1 MTPQSEDFSA
11 WYNELVI
18 KAELVDR
25 GPVRGTMVIRPY
37 GYRIWE
43 LLQADLDRR
52 IKETGHEN
60 AYFPLL
66 IPQSYLER
74 EADHVEG
81 FAPELAV
88 VTHAGGKQLEE
99 PLVVRPTSETVIGE
113 FMAKWISSHRDLPM
127 LLNQW
132 ANVVRW
138 EMRPRMFLRTTEF
151 LWQEGHT
158 AHADEADAMRETML
172 SLQTIYLRT
181 ARELA
186 AMPVVDGEKTPGE
199 RFAGAV
205 RTFSIEAMMRDGRAL
220 QAGTSHYLGTNFAQA
235 FGIQYTGED
244 GRLAYAHTTS
254 FGMTTRMIGGVIMTH
269 GDDKGL
275 VLPPRLAPYQVVIV
289 PIGRGD
295 AVGEVIAAAEA
306 LAARL
311 ADAGIRTHVDSR
323 THVSPGFKFNEW
335 ELRGAPIRL
344 ELGPRDLAAGTA
356 VMVAAARRGQGAD
369 LARRRARAAGG
380 RAGGVPGPAARAGH
394 RLPGLAHGQHRR
406 VGRLRQGGRHRLGAG
421 AALRHPGVRGGD
433 QGRDRGHR
441 PLRAAGRAAGV
452 RAVHPVRAAF
462 GLRQAGHLRPR
473 VLGRQQDHPVG
484 PYHCA
489 VGENWADEAGQVEIP
504 LAGGDVT
511 EGVVRVGD
519 TVRRPVGP
527 HSPLVHALLA
537 HLESIG
543 FEGAPRFLGID
554 EAGREVLSYV
564 DGEVAGRPRP
574 PWIADEAQAG
584 IGRAAG
590 PRL

>member
-1 MTPQSEDFSA
+1 VTPQSEDFSA

-25 GPVRGTMVIRPY
+25 GPARGTMVIRPY

-66 IPQSYLER
+66 IPQSYLQR

-205 RTFSIEAMMRDGRAL
+205 RTFSIEGMMRDGRAL
-220 QAGTSHYLGTNFAQA
+220 QAGTSHYLGTNFARA
-235 FGIQYTGED
+235 FDIQYTGED

-295 AVGEVIAAAEA
+295 AVGEVVAAAQA
-306 LAARL
+306 LASRL
-311 ADAGIRTHVDSR
+311 ADVGIRTHVDSR
-323 THVSPGFKFNEW
+323 THVSPGFKYNEW

-356 VMVAAARRGQGAD
+356 VMVR
-369 LARRRARAAGG
+369 
-380 RAGGVPGPAARAGH
+380 
-394 RLPGLAHGQHRR
+394 
-406 VGRLRQGGRHRLGAG
+406 RLG
-421 AALRHPGVRGGD
+421 
-433 QGRDRGHR
+433 
-441 PLRAAGRAAGV
+441 
-452 RAVHPVRAAF
+452 
-462 GLRQAGHLRPR
+462 
-473 VLGRQQDHPVG
+473 
-484 PYHCA
+484 
-489 VGENWADEAGQVEIP
+489 
-504 LAGGDVT
+504 
-511 EGVVRVGD
+511 EGKE
-519 TVRRPVGP
+519 PI
-527 HSPLVHALLA
+527 SL
-537 HLESIG
+537 
-543 FEGAPRFLGID
+543 EGAPARL
-554 EAGREVLSYV
+554 
-564 DGEVAGRPRP
+564 
-574 PWIADEAQAG
+574 ADELAAFQDFLLERATAFRDSHTVDAVG
-584 IGRAAG
+584 WDDFVKSVATGWALALHCGTRECEEEIKAETGATARCVPLDGPPESGLCIRCNLPSAYGKRVIFGRAY
-590 PRL
+590 